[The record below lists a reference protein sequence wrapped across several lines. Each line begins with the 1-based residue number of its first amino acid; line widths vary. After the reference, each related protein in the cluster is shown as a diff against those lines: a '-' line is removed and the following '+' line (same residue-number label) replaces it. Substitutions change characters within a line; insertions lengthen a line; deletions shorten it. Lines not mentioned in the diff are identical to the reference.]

1 MLIRF
6 YVANYLSF
14 AEKTEF
20 SMISAKGSHADDHVV
35 RMRGFGV
42 LRGAVVYGANASG
55 KSNLVKAIHEARRI
69 ITTPRS
75 GGKRLPDMRFR
86 PSAQKDDA
94 PTHLE
99 FEFSLGDTSYAYGFS
114 FTPSAVHEEW
124 LYLLNGSDE
133 TLVFE
138 RSQGSFRL
146 NEIHFPKED
155 SIHRLTYMHDDLLPD
170 QLYLSEVN
178 TRNIQNIEGSD
189 VLTAPY
195 GWFVHNLVVIFPSS
209 RFHAWESIEQDEA
222 FVSLMDRKLRDFDT
236 GINHVHFEER
246 GESEIPE
253 SELPRGLLDDL
264 DSSTDRKSV
273 FIFGQNYNTYVID
286 WPEGQRRIRELC
298 TVHETPAGS
307 ETFRMAEE
315 SDGTKRLTD
324 FIPIFAHG
332 LDGEKTFIVDEIDRS
347 LHTELSRALVASLFD
362 TFAGSRSQVIVTTH
376 DTRLMDFEL
385 FRRDEFWFVEKDT
398 EGRSRLHS
406 MNDYRPRNDLDVQ
419 KAYLNGRFGGVPI
432 LAE

>member
-6 YVANYLSF
+6 YVANFLSF

-20 SMISAKGSHADDHVV
+20 SMISTKGSHADDHVV

-42 LRGAVVYGANASG
+42 LRGAVLYGANASG
-55 KSNLVKAIHEARRI
+55 KSNLVKAIHEAKQI

-75 GGKRLPDMRFR
+75 GGKRLPEKRFR
-86 PSAQKDDA
+86 PYSQMGDA

-99 FEFSLGDTSYAYGFS
+99 FEFSLGERSYAYGFS
-114 FTPSAVHEEW
+114 FTPSSVHEEW
-124 LYLLNGSDE
+124 LYLLSGGDE

-138 RSQGSFRL
+138 RSQSAFRL
-146 NEIHFPKED
+146 NDVHFPNKD
-155 SIHRLTYMHDDLLPD
+155 SVKRLTFMYDDLLPD

-178 TRNIQNIEGSD
+178 TRNIQNIEGSE

-195 GWFVHNLVVIFPSS
+195 KWFVHNLVVIFPSS

-222 FVSLMDRKLRDFDT
+222 FVALMDRKLRDFDT

-246 GESEIPE
+246 SESEIPE
-253 SELPRGLLDDL
+253 SELPRQLLEDL
-264 DSSTDRKSV
+264 DPSNDRKSV

-298 TVHETPAGS
+298 TVHETPVGS

-347 LHTELSRALVASLFD
+347 LHTALSRALVKSLFH
-362 TFAGSRSQVIVTTH
+362 TFADSRSQLIVTTH

-385 FRRDEFWFVEKDT
+385 FRRDELWFVEKDS

-406 MNDYRPRNDLDVQ
+406 LSDYNPRKDLDVQ
-419 KAYLNGRFGGVPI
+419 KAYLNGRYGGIPVI
-432 LAE
+432 AE